1 MEYQCPRT
9 QKLNTMTSAPTIT
22 DQPPLG
28 QPPLGQ
34 HWLKTRL
41 KRHVRELV
49 RLAVPA
55 VMMRVGL
62 MAVAMV
68 DTAMVGHYATQH
80 LAWLNLANQSLI
92 MFTLVIGLG
101 LLSGITIYTANAY
114 GQADFRGA
122 GKVWRRSLPF
132 SLLTGGILVA
142 ICWPAEFWLIELGQ
156 TPENASAG
164 GHLVRILALGL
175 PGHLLFVNC
184 TMFLEGVRR
193 GRIGFYLMVG
203 ANIVNLALNYM
214 LIFGHWGAPELG
226 AAGSA
231 WASTGVRWF
240 MAVSA
245 LLYVWNARSLHKF
258 RVREPHK
265 QRFSEWR
272 DQRQMGYASG
282 VSLAAE
288 VLAFSALAVFA
299 GWIGTVP
306 LAAFGVV
313 FQVLGMPLMISIGIG
328 VATSV
333 RVGIALSRR
342 DGHDGQLAGYT
353 GLGLTILV
361 VSLLALVIFGFTEF
375 LMNIFTNDVRIID
388 LLVPLAAIY
397 VVGMVFDAVQM
408 VASMVLRGYK
418 ETWWPTYLQGA
429 AFVCVM
435 LPSSYYLG
443 IHIERGFRGLMEGL
457 LVGVIVSFILQ
468 FMRFIYLAKREIS
481 LQAERAK

>member
-1 MEYQCPRT
+1 MS
-9 QKLNTMTSAPTIT
+9 SAPIIP
-22 DQPPLG
+22 D
-28 QPPLGQ
+28 Q
-34 HWLKTRL
+34 HWLKARL

-80 LAWLNLANQSLI
+80 LAWLNLANQSVI
-92 MFTLVIGLG
+92 MFTLVIGIG
-101 LLSGITIYTANAY
+101 LLSGIVIYTANAY

-122 GKVWRRSLPF
+122 GKVWRRTLPF
-132 SLLTGGILVA
+132 SVLTGGILLAV
-142 ICWPAEFWLIELGQ
+142 CWPAEFWLIKLGQ
-156 TPENASAG
+156 TPENAAAG
-164 GHLVRILALGL
+164 GDLVRILALGL

-184 TMFLEGVRR
+184 TMFLEGIRR
-193 GRIGFYLMVG
+193 GKIGFYLMVG
-203 ANIVNLALNYM
+203 ANIVNLALNYA

-226 AAGSA
+226 AEGSA

-240 MAVSA
+240 MAISA
-245 LLYVWNARSLHKF
+245 LAYVWNAKSLRKF
-258 RVREPHK
+258 RVRDPHN
-265 QRFSEWR
+265 QRLSEWR

-288 VLAFSALAVFA
+288 VLAFSALAIFA
-299 GWIGTVP
+299 GWIGTIP

-313 FQVLGMPLMISIGIG
+313 YQVLGLPLMMSIGIG

-342 DGHDGQLAGYT
+342 DGRDAQLAGFT
-353 GLGLTILV
+353 GMGVTFLI
-361 VSLLALVIFGFTEF
+361 VSLLAIAIFGFTET
-375 LMNIFTNDVRIID
+375 LMNIFTNDARIVD

-397 VVGMVFDAVQM
+397 IIGMIFDALQM

-418 ETWWPTYLQGA
+418 ETWWPTYLQGV
-429 AFVCVM
+429 AFVFVM
-435 LPSSYYLG
+435 LPTSYYLG
-443 IHIERGFRGLMEGL
+443 IHLERGFRGLMEGL
-457 LVGVIVSFILQ
+457 LAGVIVSFILQ
-468 FMRFIYLAKREIS
+468 LLRFLYLAKLEIS
-481 LQAERAK
+481 LRAERAK

>member
-1 MEYQCPRT
+1 
-9 QKLNTMTSAPTIT
+9 MTSAPIII
-22 DQPPLG
+22 DR
-28 QPPLGQ
+28 
-34 HWLKTRL
+34 HWLKARL

-55 VMMRVGL
+55 VMMRIGL

-101 LLSGITIYTANAY
+101 LLSGIVIYTANAY

-122 GKVWRRSLPF
+122 GKVWRRTLPF
-132 SLLTGGILVA
+132 SLLIGGILLAV
-142 ICWPAEFWLIELGQ
+142 CWPAEFWLVKLGQ
-156 TPENASAG
+156 SPENAAAG
-164 GHLVRILALGL
+164 GDLVRILALGL

-184 TMFLEGVRR
+184 TMFLEGIRR
-193 GRIGFYLMVG
+193 GKIGFYLMVG
-203 ANIVNLALNYM
+203 ANIVNLVLNYA

-226 AAGSA
+226 AEGSA

-240 MAVSA
+240 MAASA
-245 LLYVWNARSLHKF
+245 LLYVWNAKSLGKF
-258 RVREPHK
+258 RVREPH
-265 QRFSEWR
+265 QQDFSQWR

-288 VLAFSALAVFA
+288 VLAFSALAIFA

-313 FQVLGMPLMISIGIG
+313 YQVLGLPLMMSIGIG

-342 DGHDGQLAGYT
+342 DGRDAQLAGFT
-353 GLGLTILV
+353 GLAVSFLI
-361 VSLLALVIFGFTEF
+361 VSLLAIAIFGFTET
-375 LMNIFTNDVRIID
+375 LMNIFTNDARIID
-388 LLVPLAAIY
+388 LLVPIAAIY
-397 VVGMVFDAVQM
+397 IIGMIFDAAQM

-418 ETWWPTYLQGA
+418 ETWWPTYLQGV
-429 AFVCVM
+429 AFVFVM
-435 LPSSYYLG
+435 LPASYYLG
-443 IHIERGFRGLMEGL
+443 IHMERGFRGLMEGML
-457 LVGVIVSFILQ
+457 AGVIVSFILQ
-468 FMRFIYLAKREIS
+468 LLRFLYMAKLEIGRNS
-481 LQAERAK
+481 GRAK

>member
-1 MEYQCPRT
+1 MR
-9 QKLNTMTSAPTIT
+9 SAPTIT
-22 DQPPLG
+22 D
-28 QPPLGQ
+28 Q

-80 LAWLNLANQSLI
+80 LAWLNLANQSVI
-92 MFTLVIGLG
+92 MFTLVIGIG
-101 LLSGITIYTANAY
+101 LLSGIVIYTANAY

-122 GKVWRRSLPF
+122 GKVWRRTIPF
-132 SLLTGGILVA
+132 SVLTGGILLAV
-142 ICWPAEFWLIELGQ
+142 CWPAEFWLIKLGQ
-156 TPENASAG
+156 SPENAAAG
-164 GHLVRILALGL
+164 GDLVRILALGL

-184 TMFLEGVRR
+184 TMFLEGIRR
-193 GRIGFYLMVG
+193 GHIGFYLMVG
-203 ANIVNLALNYM
+203 ANLVNLALNYA
-214 LIFGHWGAPELG
+214 LIFGNWGAPELG
-226 AAGSA
+226 AEGSA

-240 MAVSA
+240 MAISA
-245 LLYVWNARSLHKF
+245 LTYVWNAKSLRKF
-258 RVREPHK
+258 RVREPHN
-265 QRFSEWR
+265 QHVSEWR

-288 VLAFSALAVFA
+288 VLAFSALAIFA

-313 FQVLGMPLMISIGIG
+313 YQVLGLPLMMSIGIG

-342 DGHDGQLAGYT
+342 DGRDAQLAGFT
-353 GLGLTILV
+353 GLGMTFV
-361 VSLLALVIFGFTEF
+361 TVSLLAVVIFAFTET
-375 LMNIFTNDVRIID
+375 LMNVFTNDMRIVD

-397 VVGMVFDAVQM
+397 ILGMIFDALQM
-408 VASMVLRGYK
+408 VASMILRGYK
-418 ETWWPTYLQGA
+418 ETWWPTYLQGV
-429 AFVCVM
+429 AFVFIM
-435 LPSSYYLG
+435 LPASYYLA
-443 IHIERGFRGLMEGL
+443 IHLERGFRGLMEGL
-457 LVGVIVSFILQ
+457 LAGVIVSFALQ
-468 FMRFIYLAKREIS
+468 LIRFLFLAKREIAYHS
-481 LQAERAK
+481 ERAK